1 MRNHFSKFT
10 RAAAVLMAVGVMGA
24 FALTASAQAP
34 GGGGFQARGGLLDD
48 QQQSVYREAL
58 QKESEALKSLD
69 EKLRA
74 AQKEL
79 VAATLAEKY
88 DEKVVREKAE
98 AVAKIQVEITVLR
111 ARALATVA
119 PTLKADQKENLLT
132 SRFTIMMLNGGMD
145 MMGRGG
151 MGGQG
156 GPGGQGGQGGG
167 RGGRGQ
173 GGQGGQGGNGNGGGG
188 RPPRTN

>member
-10 RAAAVLMAVGVMGA
+10 RAAAVLMTAGVMGT

-34 GGGGFQARGGLLDD
+34 GGGGGFQGRGGMLDD

-58 QKESEALKSLD
+58 QKESEPLKALD

-111 ARALATVA
+111 AKALATVA
-119 PTLKADQKENLLT
+119 PTLKAEQKENLLT
-132 SRFTIMMLNGGMD
+132 SRFSIMMLNGGMD
-145 MMGRGG
+145 MMGGRGG
-151 MGGQG
+151 QGGQG

-173 GGQGGQGGNGNGGGG
+173 GGDPGAGG
-188 RPPRTN
+188 RPPRQ

>member
-1 MRNHFSKFT
+1 MQKHFSKFA
-10 RAAAVLMAVGVMGA
+10 RAAAVLVTAGVLGT

-34 GGGGFQARGGLLDD
+34 GGGFQGRGGMLDD

-58 QKESEALKSLD
+58 QKESEPLKALD

-98 AVAKIQVEITVLR
+98 AVAKIQVEITLLR
-111 ARALATVA
+111 AKALATVA
-119 PTLKADQKENLLT
+119 PTLKAEQKENLLT

-145 MMGRGG
+145 MMGGRGG
-151 MGGQG
+151 PGGQG
-156 GPGGQGGQGGG
+156 GPAGQGGQGGG
-167 RGGRGQ
+167 RGGRDR
-173 GGQGGQGGNGNGGGG
+173 GGDPAAGG
-188 RPPRTN
+188 RPPRQ